1 MRAATGCDDIALQVT
16 PMSASQSRVFLP
28 VGCCL
33 AVGLFAACGGG
44 DESGGKGSFVPL
56 GDAGAAASD
65 SAVMAAIDAAWPLN
79 DAAVPTES
87 GVVPGLDGAV
97 ATIDGGAS
105 PDASTADSGV
115 ADASVPDGSDNPL
128 AKYGL
133 TPLTITG
140 SAITSPDKT
149 WTWIDFPDTK
159 CRDGSQAGL
168 GIRRNSA
175 SKDLMIFLEGGGACF
190 DDVTCLANPANAS
203 TWKNEPKGG
212 ILNPA
217 DPSNPLRDWNL
228 VYIPY
233 CTGDVHAGT
242 RSDVR
247 VSGLFP
253 KEQFVGYLN
262 MEKYLQRIVPSFPD
276 PARLLLTG
284 ISAGGFGASAT
295 AILVQR
301 AFKNEKVI
309 MIDDSGPPQNG
320 EVVPPCLQKRMRELW
335 GLDNSVLKDCGAG
348 CPDRDDFQDAVGVYL
363 TKTFN
368 DRASGLISS
377 IHDGIIS
384 GFFGAGNNN
393 CTGVALVD
401 SVAPAVFEKGLLDF
415 RAAVKD
421 SASFSTFYP
430 NSNQHTW
437 LTDLFEVKFNA
448 AEINGVKLTKW
459 VSDIID
465 GKPSSHLGP

>member
-1 MRAATGCDDIALQVT
+1 
-16 PMSASQSRVFLP
+16 MSAFRSRVLFAI
-28 VGCCL
+28 GCALGAGL
-33 AVGLFAACGGG
+33 AVACGGADSNGG
-44 DESGGKGSFVPL
+44 DQQPFVPL
-56 GDAGAAASD
+56 GDANLPATD
-65 SAVMAAIDAAWPLN
+65 SAVVVGSDAALPGN
-79 DAAVPTES
+79 DAALPREAS
-87 GVVPGLDGAV
+87 VPGLDSALPTTDAGATTDGSITTDGA
-97 ATIDGGAS
+97 AT
-105 PDASTADSGV
+105 DS
-115 ADASVPDGSDNPL
+115 SVPDANTPDGGNPI

-140 SAITSPDKT
+140 TPISTPDKT

-159 CRDGSQAGL
+159 CRDGSKAGI
-168 GIRRNSA
+168 GIRRNNA

-190 DDVTCLANPANAS
+190 DDVTCLANPGNADI
-203 TWKNEPKGG
+203 WKTEPKGG

-217 DPSNPLRDWNL
+217 DANNPLKDWNL

-276 PARLLLTG
+276 PARVLLTG
-284 ISAGGFGASAT
+284 ISAGGFGASST

-301 AFKNEKVI
+301 AFPNEKII

-320 EVVPPCLQKRMRELW
+320 EVVPPCLQKKMRELW
-335 GLDNSVLKDCGAG
+335 GLDQSVLKDCGAA
-348 CPDRDDFQDAVGVYL
+348 CPDPNDFQDAVGIYL

-368 DRASGLISS
+368 DRPSGLISS

-384 GFFGAGNNN
+384 GFFGAGNNE
-393 CTGVALVD
+393 CKGVALVD
-401 SVAPAVFEKGLLDF
+401 TVPPAVFEKGLLDF

-430 NSNQHTW
+430 NSTQHTW

-448 AEINGVKLTKW
+448 AEINGVKLSKW

-465 GKPSSHLGP
+465 GKPPTHLGP